1 MHTLTHAEKHYEH
14 ILKNAQQRPLSSA
27 PLPEVHFNVH
37 KSNNKKGIQENFQE
51 FQWTSQIQQAQ
62 IP

>member
-1 MHTLTHAEKHYEH
+1 MHTLTHAEKHHELL
-14 ILKNAQQRPLSSA
+14 LKNAQQRPPSSA
-27 PLPEVHFNVH
+27 PLPEVYFNVH
-37 KSNNKKGIQENFQE
+37 KSSNKKWIQENFQE